1 MYTNFRSIELEK
13 RVKPWIDWE
22 KTFNDLFLS
31 FFPFF
36 FLKKHRGGKNWRVHA
51 IDRKLHERIRKEI
64 RSALSLPPYRFEDY
78 FLFLCFH
85 SYETEICLRYEQPWP
100 EKRVNII
107 KLWLRVT
114 LVRVSRRCTRRTS
127 KYREKEREKDRER
140 ERVE

>member
-13 RVKPWIDWE
+13 RVKPWIDSE

-31 FFPFF
+31 FLPFF
-36 FLKKHRGGKNWRVHA
+36 FKKKHRGGKNWRVHA